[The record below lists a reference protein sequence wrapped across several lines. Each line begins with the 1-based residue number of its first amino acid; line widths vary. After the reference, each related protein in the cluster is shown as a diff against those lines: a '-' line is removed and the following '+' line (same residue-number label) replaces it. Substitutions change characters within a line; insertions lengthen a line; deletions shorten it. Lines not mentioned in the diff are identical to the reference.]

1 MPQLDPTWYVSQL
14 FWLCVCFFTMLFI
27 MGKLIAPRIADILAQ
42 RQRKI
47 DDYLVKAHQ
56 IKEQAEESLQKY
68 HNALAKATAEADETL
83 AQTQK
88 ELADYISKKQDELS
102 QKLNAKITEGEAQIN
117 AQKEQAMKEVRG
129 IAEVL
134 AVEVVKK
141 MGLKQISNQNL
152 KDSLKKIAND

>member
-1 MPQLDPTWYVSQL
+1 MPQLDTTWYVSQL

-27 MGKLIAPRIADILAQ
+27 MGKIMAPRIADILAQ

-56 IKEQAEESLQKY
+56 TKELAEEALRRY
-68 HNALAKATAEADETL
+68 HEALAKVTAEADDAL
-83 AQTQK
+83 AQTQR
-88 ELADYISKKQDELS
+88 ELTDYISKKQEDLAH
-102 QKLNAKITEGEAQIN
+102 KLNAKISEGEAQIN
-117 AQKEQAMKEVRG
+117 AQKEQALKEVKG

-141 MGLKQISNQNL
+141 MGLKQISKQDL

>member
-27 MGKLIAPRIADILAQ
+27 MGKIIAPRIADILAQ

-68 HNALAKATAEADETL
+68 HEALAKATAEADDAL
-83 AQTQK
+83 AQTHR
-88 ELADYISKKQDELS
+88 ELADYISKKQDDLAK
-102 QKLNAKITEGEAQIN
+102 KLNAKISEGEAQIN
-117 AQKEQAMKEVRG
+117 VQKEQALKEVYK

-134 AVEVVKK
+134 AVDVVEK
-141 MGLKQISNQNL
+141 MGLKQISSQNL

>member
-27 MGKLIAPRIADILAQ
+27 MGKIIAPRIADILAQ

-47 DDYLVKAHQ
+47 DDYLVKAYQ

-68 HNALAKATAEADETL
+68 HEALAKATAEADDAL
-83 AQTQK
+83 AQTHR
-88 ELADYISKKQDELS
+88 ELADYISKKQDDLAK
-102 QKLNAKITEGEAQIN
+102 KLNAKISEGEAQIN
-117 AQKEQAMKEVRG
+117 AQKEQALKEVYK

-134 AVEVVKK
+134 AVDVVEK
-141 MGLKQISNQNL
+141 MGLKQISSQNL

>member
-1 MPQLDPTWYVSQL
+1 MPQLDPTWFVSQL

-27 MGKLIAPRIADILAQ
+27 MGKIIAPRIADILAQ

-68 HNALAKATAEADETL
+68 HEALAKATAEADEAL
-83 AQTQK
+83 AQTHR
-88 ELADYISKKQDELS
+88 ELAEYISKKQEDLAKKLS
-102 QKLNAKITEGEAQIN
+102 AKISEGEAQIN
-117 AQKEQAMKEVRG
+117 AQKEQALKEVYG

-134 AVEVVKK
+134 AVDVVKK
-141 MGLKQISNQNL
+141 MGLKQISSQNL

>member
-27 MGKLIAPRIADILAQ
+27 MGKIIAPRIADILAQ

-68 HNALAKATAEADETL
+68 HEALAKATAEADDAL
-83 AQTQK
+83 AQTHR
-88 ELADYISKKQDELS
+88 ELADYISKKQDDLAK
-102 QKLNAKITEGEAQIN
+102 KLNAKISEGEAQIN
-117 AQKEQAMKEVRG
+117 AQKELALKEVYK

-134 AVEVVKK
+134 AVDVVEK
-141 MGLKQISNQNL
+141 MGLKQISSQNL

>member
-27 MGKLIAPRIADILAQ
+27 MGKIIAPRIADILAQ

-47 DDYLVKAHQ
+47 DDYLVKAHR

-68 HNALAKATAEADETL
+68 HEALAKATAEADDAF
-83 AQTQK
+83 AQTHR
-88 ELADYISKKQDELS
+88 ELADYISKKQDDLAK
-102 QKLNAKITEGEAQIN
+102 KLNAKISEGEAQIN
-117 AQKEQAMKEVRG
+117 AQKEQALKEVYK

-134 AVEVVKK
+134 AVDVVEK
-141 MGLKQISNQNL
+141 MGLKQISSQNL

>member
-27 MGKLIAPRIADILAQ
+27 MGKIIAPRIADILAQ

-68 HNALAKATAEADETL
+68 HEALAKATAEADDAL
-83 AQTQK
+83 AQTHR
-88 ELADYISKKQDELS
+88 ELADYISKKQDDLAK
-102 QKLNAKITEGEAQIN
+102 KLNAKISEGEAQIN
-117 AQKEQAMKEVRG
+117 AQKEQALKEVYK

-134 AVEVVKK
+134 AVDVVEK
-141 MGLKQISNQNL
+141 MGLKQISSQNL

>member
-1 MPQLDPTWYVSQL
+1 
-14 FWLCVCFFTMLFI
+14 
-27 MGKLIAPRIADILAQ
+27 MGKIIAPRIADILAQ

-68 HNALAKATAEADETL
+68 HEALAKATAEADDAL
-83 AQTQK
+83 AQTHR
-88 ELADYISKKQDELS
+88 ELADYISKKQDDLAK
-102 QKLNAKITEGEAQIN
+102 KLNAKISEGEAQIN
-117 AQKEQAMKEVRG
+117 AQKEQALKEVYK

-134 AVEVVKK
+134 AVDVVEK
-141 MGLKQISNQNL
+141 MGLKQISSQNL

>member
-27 MGKLIAPRIADILAQ
+27 MGKIIAPRIADILAQ

-56 IKEQAEESLQKY
+56 IKEQAEESLRKY
-68 HNALAKATAEADETL
+68 HEALAKATAEADDVLT
-83 AQTQK
+83 QTHR
-88 ELADYISKKQDELS
+88 ELADYIGKKQEDLAK
-102 QKLNAKITEGEAQIN
+102 KLNVKISEGEAQIK
-117 AQKEQAMKEVRG
+117 AQKEQALKEVYD

-134 AVEVVKK
+134 AVDVVKK
-141 MGLKQISNQNL
+141 MGLKQISSQNL

>member
-27 MGKLIAPRIADILAQ
+27 MGKIIAPRIADILAQ

-68 HNALAKATAEADETL
+68 HEALAKATAEADDALE
-83 AQTQK
+83 QTHR
-88 ELADYISKKQDELS
+88 ELADYISKKQDDLAK
-102 QKLNAKITEGEAQIN
+102 KLNAKISEGEAQIN
-117 AQKEQAMKEVRG
+117 AQKEQALKEVYK

-134 AVEVVKK
+134 AVDVVEK
-141 MGLKQISNQNL
+141 MGLNQNSSQNL

>member
-27 MGKLIAPRIADILAQ
+27 MGKIIAPRIADILAQ

-68 HNALAKATAEADETL
+68 HEALAKATAEADDAL
-83 AQTQK
+83 VQTHR
-88 ELADYISKKQDELS
+88 ELADYISKKQDDLAK
-102 QKLNAKITEGEAQIN
+102 KLNAKISEGEAQIN
-117 AQKEQAMKEVRG
+117 AQKEQALKEVYK

-134 AVEVVKK
+134 AVDVVEK
-141 MGLKQISNQNL
+141 MGLKQISSQNL

>member
-27 MGKLIAPRIADILAQ
+27 MGKIIAPRIADILAQ

-68 HNALAKATAEADETL
+68 HEALAKATAEADDAL
-83 AQTQK
+83 AQTHR
-88 ELADYISKKQDELS
+88 ELADYISKKQDDLAK
-102 QKLNAKITEGEAQIN
+102 KLNAKISEGEAQIN
-117 AQKEQAMKEVRG
+117 AQKEQALKEVYK
-129 IAEVL
+129 IAEGL
-134 AVEVVKK
+134 AVDVVEK
-141 MGLKQISNQNL
+141 MGLKQISSQNL